1 MLLICYNISTNRKR
15 GFGNM
20 NIWKQESDFNQELY
34 NNMDRF
40 YEQLQGQKHI
50 EYRPGQDT
58 MSYDILDI
66 LNNKE
71 VLVIEAGVGIG
82 KSWAYLIPL
91 IYASQN
97 KDKFK
102 GFLISTSSIALQEQL
117 QKEVARVSKMLGI
130 DIDVT
135 VAKGKNNYICKK
147 RLEQFLKYSDKKH
160 QYQYLKDIF
169 KDGTVDKKDYNVPQ
183 YVWKRINVDHVSCTN
198 CLYKYDC
205 QYKVTRKQWKQAANI
220 ICNHDLLV
228 EILKRDSQDKLVQ
241 DPSILIVDEAHTLIE
256 KIVNSYKRSISKT
269 AFESLIYN
277 IYNRIDESVED
288 NLPVIDL
295 MNAVFRMISTKA
307 KKEYRAQ
314 AREEKEVLDSESS
327 GFTCTPMMKQRVMEL
342 VVQLTELENYVK
354 QYPSSDK
361 KLIEQVS
368 SLKEIR
374 LVFSDLISS
383 FSKNIYWVNFLPN
396 TKEHI
401 ELNYVP
407 KNVSELAR
415 KLLSNPNYGK
425 VFTSATLT
433 TGKNDYSYFMKGLGL
448 DQMIGMP
455 VFQEFSQPSPY
466 NYDENTL
473 LYCATDVVNP
483 KSKDHSLYLDS
494 LASKVDELINITD
507 GRSLVLF
514 TSKQDMREVYDRLMQ
529 RKHDFNILVQ
539 EDGINAERLKMDFKQ
554 DVTSTLLATGAF
566 WEGIDIKGES
576 LEQVII
582 AKLPFPVVE
591 PVVEERA
598 SHYTDGF
605 KEVYLPEMLLKLKQG
620 AGRLIRS
627 STDKGIVSILDS
639 RINDYGEYVLSA
651 LPFNNVTGSIDDVD
665 AFSKEVLRHGSLE
678 QVQNNEVVKRKN

>member
-1 MLLICYNISTNRKR
+1 
-15 GFGNM
+15 M

-91 IYASQN
+91 IYASQD

-147 RLEQFLKYSDKKH
+147 RLEQFLKYGDKKH

-169 KDGTVDKKDYNVPQ
+169 KDGIVDKKDYNVPQ
-183 YVWKRINVDHVSCTN
+183 YVWKRINVDNVSCTN

-205 QYKVTRKQWKQAANI
+205 QYKVTRKQWKQATNI

-256 KIVNSYKRSISKT
+256 KIINSYKRSISKT

-327 GFTCTPMMKQRVMEL
+327 GFTCTPMMKQKVMEL

-361 KLIEQVS
+361 KLIGQVS

-639 RINDYGEYVLSA
+639 RINDYGKYVLSA
-651 LPFNNVTGSIDDVD
+651 LPFNIVTGSIDDVD
-665 AFSKEVLRHGSLE
+665 AFSRGVLRHDSLE
-678 QVQNNEVVKRKN
+678 QVQNNEVVKKKI

>member
-1 MLLICYNISTNRKR
+1 
-15 GFGNM
+15 
-20 NIWKQESDFNQELY
+20 
-34 NNMDRF
+34 MDRF

-169 KDGTVDKKDYNVPQ
+169 KDGIVDKKDYNVPQ

-327 GFTCTPMMKQRVMEL
+327 GFTCTPMMKQRVMKL

-354 QYPSSDK
+354 QYPSPDK

-582 AKLPFPVVE
+582 TKLPFPIVE

-639 RINDYGEYVLSA
+639 RINDYGEYILSA

-665 AFSKEVLRHGSLE
+665 AFSKKVLRHGSLE
-678 QVQNNEVVKRKN
+678 QVQNNEVVKKKI

>member
-15 GFGNM
+15 GLGNM

-34 NNMDRF
+34 NNIDRF

-169 KDGTVDKKDYNVPQ
+169 KDGIVDKKDYNVPQ

-354 QYPSSDK
+354 QYPSPDK

-582 AKLPFPVVE
+582 TKLPFPVVE

-639 RINDYGEYVLSA
+639 RINDYGEYILYA

-678 QVQNNEVVKRKN
+678 QVQNNEVVKKKI

>member
-1 MLLICYNISTNRKR
+1 
-15 GFGNM
+15 M

-169 KDGTVDKKDYNVPQ
+169 KDGIVDKKDYNVPQ

-327 GFTCTPMMKQRVMEL
+327 GFTCTPMMKQRVMKL

-354 QYPSSDK
+354 QYPSPDK

-582 AKLPFPVVE
+582 TKLPFPIVE

-639 RINDYGEYVLSA
+639 RINDYGEYILSA

-665 AFSKEVLRHGSLE
+665 AFSKKVLRHGSLE
-678 QVQNNEVVKRKN
+678 QVQNNEVVKKKI

>member
-1 MLLICYNISTNRKR
+1 
-15 GFGNM
+15 M

-91 IYASQN
+91 IYASQD

-147 RLEQFLKYSDKKH
+147 RLEQFLKYGDKKH

-169 KDGTVDKKDYNVPQ
+169 KDGIVDKKDYNVPQ
-183 YVWKRINVDHVSCTN
+183 YVWKRINVDNVSCTN

-205 QYKVTRKQWKQAANI
+205 QYKVTRKQWKQATNI

-256 KIVNSYKRSISKT
+256 KIINSYKRSISKT

-327 GFTCTPMMKQRVMEL
+327 GFTCTPMMKQKVMEL

-361 KLIEQVS
+361 KLIGQVS

-665 AFSKEVLRHGSLE
+665 AFSRGVLRHDSLE
-678 QVQNNEVVKRKN
+678 QVQNNEVVKKKI

>member
-91 IYASQN
+91 IYASQD

-147 RLEQFLKYSDKKH
+147 RLEQFLKYGDKRH

-169 KDGTVDKKDYNVPQ
+169 KDGIVDKKDYNVPQ
-183 YVWKRINVDHVSCTN
+183 YVWKRINVDNVSCTN

-205 QYKVTRKQWKQAANI
+205 QYKVTRKQWKQATNI

-256 KIVNSYKRSISKT
+256 KIINSYKRSISKT

-327 GFTCTPMMKQRVMEL
+327 GFTCTPMMKQKVMEL

-361 KLIEQVS
+361 KLIGQVS

-665 AFSKEVLRHGSLE
+665 AFSRGVLRHDSLE
-678 QVQNNEVVKRKN
+678 QVQNNEVVKKKI

>member
-20 NIWKQESDFNQELY
+20 NIWKQESDFNRELY
-34 NNMDRF
+34 NNMDQF

-91 IYASQN
+91 IYASQD

-169 KDGTVDKKDYNVPQ
+169 KDGIVDKKDYNVPQ
-183 YVWKRINVDHVSCTN
+183 YVWRRINVDNVSCTN

-205 QYKVTRKQWKQAANI
+205 QYKVTRKQWKQATNI

-241 DPSILIVDEAHTLIE
+241 DPSILIVDEAHILIE

-678 QVQNNEVVKRKN
+678 QVQNNEVVKKKI

>member
-91 IYASQN
+91 IYASQD

-147 RLEQFLKYSDKKH
+147 RLEQFLKYGDKKH

-169 KDGTVDKKDYNVPQ
+169 KDGIVDKKDYNVPQ
-183 YVWKRINVDHVSCTN
+183 YVWKRINVDNVSCTN

-205 QYKVTRKQWKQAANI
+205 QYKVTRKQWKQATNI

-256 KIVNSYKRSISKT
+256 KIINSYKRSISKT

-327 GFTCTPMMKQRVMEL
+327 GFTCTPMMKQKVMEL

-361 KLIEQVS
+361 KLIGQVS

-639 RINDYGEYVLSA
+639 RINDYGKYVLSA
-651 LPFNNVTGSIDDVD
+651 LPFNIVTGSIDDVD
-665 AFSKEVLRHGSLE
+665 AFSRGVLRHDSLE
-678 QVQNNEVVKRKN
+678 QVQNNEVVKKKI

>member
-1 MLLICYNISTNRKR
+1 
-15 GFGNM
+15 
-20 NIWKQESDFNQELY
+20 
-34 NNMDRF
+34 
-40 YEQLQGQKHI
+40 
-50 EYRPGQDT
+50 
-58 MSYDILDI
+58 
-66 LNNKE
+66 
-71 VLVIEAGVGIG
+71 
-82 KSWAYLIPL
+82 
-91 IYASQN
+91 
-97 KDKFK
+97 
-102 GFLISTSSIALQEQL
+102 
-117 QKEVARVSKMLGI
+117 
-130 DIDVT
+130 
-135 VAKGKNNYICKK
+135 
-147 RLEQFLKYSDKKH
+147 
-160 QYQYLKDIF
+160 
-169 KDGTVDKKDYNVPQ
+169 
-183 YVWKRINVDHVSCTN
+183 
-198 CLYKYDC
+198 
-205 QYKVTRKQWKQAANI
+205 
-220 ICNHDLLV
+220 
-228 EILKRDSQDKLVQ
+228 
-241 DPSILIVDEAHTLIE
+241 
-256 KIVNSYKRSISKT
+256 
-269 AFESLIYN
+269 
-277 IYNRIDESVED
+277 
-288 NLPVIDL
+288 

-327 GFTCTPMMKQRVMEL
+327 GFTCTPMMKQKVMEL

-361 KLIEQVS
+361 KLIGQVS

-605 KEVYLPEMLLKLKQG
+605 KEVYLPDMLLKLKQG

-665 AFSKEVLRHGSLE
+665 AFSRGVLRHDSLE
-678 QVQNNEVVKRKN
+678 QVQNNEVVKKKI

>member
-15 GFGNM
+15 GLGNM

-169 KDGTVDKKDYNVPQ
+169 KDGIVDKKDYNVPQ

-327 GFTCTPMMKQRVMEL
+327 GFTCTPMMKQRVMKL

-354 QYPSSDK
+354 QYPSPDK

-582 AKLPFPVVE
+582 TKLPFPIVE

-639 RINDYGEYVLSA
+639 RINDYGEYILSA

-665 AFSKEVLRHGSLE
+665 AFSKKVLRHGSLE
-678 QVQNNEVVKRKN
+678 QVQNNEVVKKKI

>member
-1 MLLICYNISTNRKR
+1 
-15 GFGNM
+15 M

-34 NNMDRF
+34 NNIDRF

-169 KDGTVDKKDYNVPQ
+169 KDGIVDKKDYNVPQ

-354 QYPSSDK
+354 QYPSPDK

-582 AKLPFPVVE
+582 TKLPFPVVE

-639 RINDYGEYVLSA
+639 RINDYGEYILYA

-678 QVQNNEVVKRKN
+678 QVQNNEVVKKKI

>member
-1 MLLICYNISTNRKR
+1 
-15 GFGNM
+15 M

-91 IYASQN
+91 IYASQD

-147 RLEQFLKYSDKKH
+147 RLEQFLKYGDKRH

-169 KDGTVDKKDYNVPQ
+169 KDGIVDKKDYNVPQ
-183 YVWKRINVDHVSCTN
+183 YVWKRINVDNVSCTN

-205 QYKVTRKQWKQAANI
+205 QYKVTRKQWKQATNI

-256 KIVNSYKRSISKT
+256 KIINSYKRSISKT
-269 AFESLIYN
+269 ASESLIYN

-327 GFTCTPMMKQRVMEL
+327 GFTCTPMMKQKVMEL

-361 KLIEQVS
+361 KLIGQVS

-665 AFSKEVLRHGSLE
+665 AFSRGVLRHDSLE
-678 QVQNNEVVKRKN
+678 QVQNNEVVKKKI

>member
-1 MLLICYNISTNRKR
+1 
-15 GFGNM
+15 M

-91 IYASQN
+91 IYASQD

-147 RLEQFLKYSDKKH
+147 RLEQFLKYGDKRH

-169 KDGTVDKKDYNVPQ
+169 KDGIVDKKDYNVPQ
-183 YVWKRINVDHVSCTN
+183 YVWKRINVDNVSCTN

-205 QYKVTRKQWKQAANI
+205 QYKVTRKQWKQATNI

-256 KIVNSYKRSISKT
+256 KIINSYKRSISKT

-327 GFTCTPMMKQRVMEL
+327 GFTCTPMMKQKVMEL

-361 KLIEQVS
+361 KLIGQVS

-665 AFSKEVLRHGSLE
+665 AFSRGVLRHDSLE
-678 QVQNNEVVKRKN
+678 QVQNNEVVKKKI

>member
-1 MLLICYNISTNRKR
+1 
-15 GFGNM
+15 M